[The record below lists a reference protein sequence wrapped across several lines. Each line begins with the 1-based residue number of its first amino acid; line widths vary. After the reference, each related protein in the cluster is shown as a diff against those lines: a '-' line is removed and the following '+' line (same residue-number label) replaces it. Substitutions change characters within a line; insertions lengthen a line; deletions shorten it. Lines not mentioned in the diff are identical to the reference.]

1 MWALNISSL
10 PGIKRIS
17 SSSGTVARGI
27 VPSGASFR
35 VLTVFGS
42 PTFLLAYIQITEI
55 LNAILTV
62 VKWF

>member
-17 SSSGTVARGI
+17 CTVARGI